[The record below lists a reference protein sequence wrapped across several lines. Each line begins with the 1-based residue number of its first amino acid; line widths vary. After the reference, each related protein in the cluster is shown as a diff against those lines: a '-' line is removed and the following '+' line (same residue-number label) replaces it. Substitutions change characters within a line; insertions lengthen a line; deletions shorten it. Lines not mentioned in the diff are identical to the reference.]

1 MLEESFEVVVSRE
14 RELIAEQQLHGVPV
28 PIKQVFAF
36 GPPVL
41 TGTHGSYRCR
51 SFWRPSAIVICFIRS
66 GCAGAQSGSQHVHR
80 LEPLVTVPA

>member
-36 GPPVL
+36 GLPAL

-51 SFWRPSAIVICFIRS
+51 PFRGRSAIVICFAAS
-66 GCAGAQSGSQHVHR
+66 GGAGAQRGGKQGHR
-80 LEPLVTVPA
+80 LVPLVAIAA